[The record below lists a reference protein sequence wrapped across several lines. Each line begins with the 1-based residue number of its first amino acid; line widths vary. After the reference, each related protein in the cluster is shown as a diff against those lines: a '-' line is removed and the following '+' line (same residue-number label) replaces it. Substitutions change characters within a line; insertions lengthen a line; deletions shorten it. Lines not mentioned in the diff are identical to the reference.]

1 MIENSHLKQLLD
13 DLSSLVQTACIIQN
27 GISIKRLSFMK
38 LGTASWFSNITNL
51 QVDEFATSVIMF
63 SPCLQVTFY
72 RCKFPLI
79 KKESFGNSE
88 AICKASLAAYLS
100 VWTGSKKVHRCAN
113 R

>member
-51 QVDEFATSVIMF
+51 QVDDICHQCNHVLAMLSSDV
-63 SPCLQVTFY
+63 L
-72 RCKFPLI
+72 PL
-79 KKESFGNSE
+79 
-88 AICKASLAAYLS
+88 
-100 VWTGSKKVHRCAN
+100 
-113 R
+113 